1 MGEFW
6 MKPIAGLIIMAVL
19 LSACAQK
26 ADKIPASYS
35 SRFMYEAYSCEQIR
49 RETDD
54 VVARLNTI
62 SGAQDKK
69 ANSDAILTGVGV
81 VLFWPALFFTSGAA
95 GPDDYSGEI
104 GQLKGQAE
112 ALSGAYRSKGC
123 AA

>member
-1 MGEFW
+1 
-6 MKPIAGLIIMAVL
+6 MKSVSILLVAATLI
-19 LSACAQK
+19 SACAQK
-26 ADKIPASYS
+26 ADKIPPSYS
-35 SRFMYEAYSCEQIR
+35 SRFLYDSYSCEQIR

-69 ANSDAILTGVGV
+69 ATSDAILTGVGV

-104 GQLKGQAE
+104 GQLKGQTE

-123 AA
+123 SA

>member
-1 MGEFW
+1 MRF
-6 MKPIAGLIIMAVL
+6 IHLAIIGATLV
-19 LSACAQK
+19 SACAQK
-26 ADKIPASYS
+26 ADKIPPSYS
-35 SRFMYEAYSCEQIR
+35 SRSQYDTLSCQQIR
-49 RETDD
+49 METDD
-54 VVARLNTI
+54 VVARLNTM

-95 GPDDYSGEI
+95 GPDDYSTEI

-112 ALSGAYRSKGC
+112 ALSSAYRFKNC